1 MNIQHLRYFITVME
15 AGSVS
20 RAAGALGIT
29 QPTLSAALKRLE
41 IEFGTKLFA
50 PHGRGIRPL
59 PGAKLL
65 EERMRPV
72 LRALSEVKRDLSGV
86 APAAVKFG
94 LLQSLAETW
103 APALAASAHD
113 CPIEITEGL
122 PAELERK
129 LFEGTIDVALS
140 TMPVRGGLEGRPLF
154 NEPYLLFAGP
164 THPLAGRRTLHL
176 PELNRQPFVMRQ
188 SCERLGDGRQLFEA
202 AKVRVRVVARTRQ
215 ESTAAAL
222 VAAGIG
228 CTIAARSWHR
238 QGLRAIQIIGFP
250 LDRTI
255 AVVWKTKEKAALA
268 ASLIRKIEELAAARH
283 PNSEDSTA
291 EAGAKFPKSE
301 GAGDASMSLDSSP
314 EKNGLTALVSSGR

>member
-1 MNIQHLRYFITVME
+1 MNVQHLRYFITVME
-15 AGSVS
+15 TGSVS

-65 EERMRPV
+65 EERIRPA
-72 LRALSEVKRDLSGV
+72 LRALSEAKRDLSGV

-103 APALAASAHD
+103 APALAGGNYE

-129 LFEGTIDVALS
+129 LLDGAIDAALS
-140 TMPVRGGLEGRPLF
+140 TMPIQRGLQGRPLF
-154 NEPYLLFAGP
+154 NEPYLLFTSP
-164 THPLAGRRTLHL
+164 THPLAGRQTLHL
-176 PELNRQPFVMRQ
+176 QELNLQPFVMRQ
-188 SCERLGDGRQLFEA
+188 SCERLANGHQLFEA
-202 AKVRVRVVARTRQ
+202 ARMRVKVVARTRQ

-228 CTIAARSWHR
+228 CTIAAKSWRR
-238 QGLRAIQIIGFP
+238 QGLRAIKIVGFS

-255 AVVWKTKEKAALA
+255 AVIWKTKDKAALA

-283 PNSEDSTA
+283 SH
-291 EAGAKFPKSE
+291 SE
-301 GAGDASMSLDSSP
+301 GSTRWTGQI
-314 EKNGLTALVSSGR
+314 